1 MLYLDRLSRPKVSR
15 NATTPGFWLPSNG
28 HLLEIMP
35 IQGLSFTT
43 FKENVPIFSLKH
55 KINEF
60 SLNFWRLF
68 CIQRI
73 LKYPWIQMNTDWSWL
88 VTHVQYLY
96 TIYPAVEN
104 IAYTRFQLISVT
116 LISLISFL
124 NAILWPPR
132 PPWRVAYNFCK
143 TLVKNFSIN
152 KILIWIFFEY
162 KYCFK

>member
-1 MLYLDRLSRPKVSR
+1 MKRGDEIDENEFIDCTRYFPQSNQTAHNHMLYLDRLSRPKVSR

-116 LISLISFL
+116 LISLVF
-124 NAILWPPR
+124 P
-132 PPWRVAYNFCK
+132 F
-143 TLVKNFSIN
+143 
-152 KILIWIFFEY
+152 
-162 KYCFK
+162 